1 MRDRLPPPAL
11 RPAPDPVVPRLALRA
26 ADAALALSVSERFLR
41 EITDLP
47 RIRVGN
53 AVLFRVTG
61 LEAWL
66 RDHESH
72 DADATQPADPSP
84 AAE

>member
-26 ADAALALSVSERFLR
+26 AEAALALSISERFLR
-41 EITDLP
+41 EIPDLP
-47 RIRVGN
+47 RVRVGN
-53 AVLFRVTG
+53 AVLFRTSG
-61 LEAWL
+61 LEEWL
-66 RDHESH
+66 RANESRE
-72 DADATQPADPSP
+72 ADTTPPADPSP